1 MLLACLIRS
10 FNEYILSVCQILF
23 YALHTDSNPCPQKAY
38 ILVGGEYYNK
48 YKKYIQHQK
57 VISIMVKNEAGRGK
71 GVLLLG
77 QLL

>member
-1 MLLACLIRS
+1 M
-10 FNEYILSVCQILF
+10 CQILF
-23 YALHTDSNPCPQKAY
+23 YALHTDSDPCPQKAHV
-38 ILVGGEYYNK
+38 LFGGEYYNK
-48 YKKYIQHQK
+48 YKKYTQRQM